1 MKTFLDFDT
10 AAAARGEGLRPELRA
25 LFERAATSP
34 FSDIAKRNGMLQS
47 GSDPVPQELPERANV
62 SPFPQAPSRRADAP
76 NPNPEVLACLFLKHA
91 T

>member
-47 GSDPVPQELPERANV
+47 GPDPVSQELPERANV
-62 SPFPQAPSRRADAP
+62 SPFPQAPTRRDDAP
-76 NPNPEVLACLFLKHA
+76 NPNPEVLARLFLKHA

>member
-1 MKTFLDFDT
+1 MKIFLDFDI

-34 FSDIAKRNGMLQS
+34 FSDIAKRNGMF
-47 GSDPVPQELPERANV
+47 GSLDPIRLAG
-62 SPFPQAPSRRADAP
+62 APGARKRIALSASSNPPGRRAESEP
-76 NPNPEVLACLFLKHA
+76 RSPACLFLKHA

>member
-10 AAAARGEGLRPELRA
+10 AAAARGEGLRPELRS

-34 FSDIAKRNGMLQS
+34 FSDLAKRRGMLQS
-47 GSDPVPQELPERANV
+47 GPDPVSQELPERTNV
-62 SPFPQAPSRRADAP
+62 SSFPQAPTRRDDAP
-76 NPNPEVLACLFLKHA
+76 NPNLEVLARLFRKQA